1 MQLGQVSI
9 RNGLCFPVTALISLY
24 LFIWPP
30 HGIWSSQARDQ
41 IELSC
46 SLKLS
51 CSCGSTRS
59 LTHHA
64 WSGIE
69 PMSQSSKTLPILLCH
84 SGSASSAFNF
94 SVLPSQLSGRSLS
107 TLVGSFYNDS
117 VTFDHTE
124 TPSDL
129 TLQPPMP
136 SELSH
141 PVPASLPPSSRGLFA
156 LPLPAPPKEGDL
168 LPLCPESPP
177 PASWDGKGKGQGRRS
192 PSYLPMAF
200 LLPEEGP
207 FTQGRRPSAG
217 FLAGVLEFHPEVY
230 TTVPPLDTWPS
241 PLHLRWTQAWLP
253 QRYPLEPSSLQK
265 APGHGSVGSVLPLPG
280 PLPPAPCVP
289 RPFP

>member
-1 MQLGQVSI
+1 MISIILGPRARQYNPGSFY
-9 RNGLCFPVTALISLY
+9 CLY
-24 LFIWPP
+24 FM
-30 HGIWSSQARDQ
+30 GR
-41 IELSC
+41 
-46 SLKLS
+46 
-51 CSCGSTRS
+51 
-59 LTHHA
+59 
-64 WSGIE
+64 
-69 PMSQSSKTLPILLCH
+69 
-84 SGSASSAFNF
+84 ASSAFNF

-107 TLVGSFYNDS
+107 TLVGSFYTDS

-230 TTVPPLDTWPS
+230 TTVPCWTPGPALCILGGPKLGCLKGTLWS
-241 PLHLRWTQAWLP
+241 PQAFRRHPAMAVLGASCLCLAHFLLP
-253 QRYPLEPSSLQK
+253 RVCLARSPKTPSSGRLRGLLCAFPHPLLTCTPATSLPILQ
-265 APGHGSVGSVLPLPG
+265 SLRELP
-280 PLPPAPCVP
+280 
-289 RPFP
+289 RHWRS